1 MRCPRCGANVHD
13 EIIFCPECGTRIRG
27 QTSATD
33 TPPLMVLQGR
43 YELRRRLGA
52 GGMGSVYLATD
63 RRLSTALWA
72 VKEMSD
78 AAITSPIDRQQA
90 QMAFRQEA
98 ELLVKLNHPALPRV
112 TDHFEENGRH
122 YLVMEFVP
130 GENLRDYVNR
140 VGLPRPLHEVLRWTT
155 QICGVLAYLH
165 AQQPP
170 IIFRDLKP
178 TNVMITPEGTI
189 KLVDFGIARLFKPG
203 KERDT
208 QAFGTPG
215 YSAPEQYGRGQ
226 TDARSDIYS
235 LGVLMHHLL
244 TGHDPSTTPF
254 RLPPVNQLNPS
265 VPPYIA
271 AAIARATD
279 NEPSRRFASVI
290 ELQQALLGS
299 GQLVNVQ
306 PQAQP
311 NLAAAIAARDG
322 TANPGPV
329 VVQASTGMAT
339 AGLWIGIISDI
350 LMVIAIALTSLT
362 AADPESAMAGLG
374 AIIAVGALMFAF
386 IGGLL
391 SIIALVSPNT
401 AQTRH
406 GRRDAAIGFA
416 ANSGAFLLCCILSF
430 VIAQIGS

>member
-1 MRCPRCGANVHD
+1 MNCPQCGATIHNDVL
-13 EIIFCPECGTRIRG
+13 FCPECGTRIRDSG
-27 QTSATD
+27 QPASAA
-33 TPPLMVLQGR
+33 PPLQVLQGR

-63 RRLSTALWA
+63 RRLATAQWA

-78 AAITSPIDRQQA
+78 MAITSPLERQQA
-90 QMAFRQEA
+90 QEAFRQEA
-98 ELLVKLNHPALPRV
+98 ELLAKLNHPYLPRV

-130 GENLRDYVNR
+130 GENLSDYANR
-140 VGLPRPLHEVLRWTT
+140 VGLPRPLHEVLRWTA
-155 QICGVLAYLH
+155 QICEVLAYLH
-165 AQQPP
+165 AQQPS

-178 TNVMITPEGTI
+178 TNVMITPDGTI

-226 TDARSDIYS
+226 TDPRSDIYS

-279 NEPSRRFASVI
+279 NDPAKRFASVI
-290 ELQQALLGS
+290 ELQQALFGS
-299 GQLVNVQ
+299 SNLVNR
-306 PQAQP
+306 QASPPPVAQ
-311 NLAAAIAARDG
+311 AARVEAIAPTPA
-322 TANPGPV
+322 V
-329 VVQASTGMAT
+329 MMASTGMAT
-339 AGLWIGIISDI
+339 AGLWIGIISAV
-350 LMVIAIALTSLT
+350 LMVIALGMVGLDPVFDSDDMLAGFGFLIAMG
-362 AADPESAMAGLG
+362 AAL
-374 AIIAVGALMFAF
+374 FAF
-386 IGGLL
+386 ISGIL
-391 SIIALVSPNT
+391 SLIALVSPNT
-401 AQTRH
+401 AQTVH

-416 ANSGAFLLCCILSF
+416 ASAGAYLLCCVLGF
-430 VIAQIGS
+430 VIAQVGG

>member
-1 MRCPRCGANVHD
+1 MKCPQCGVTLANDVL
-13 EIIFCPECGTRIRG
+13 FCPECGTRIRSSD
-27 QTSATD
+27 QPVTAA
-33 TPPLMVLQGR
+33 PPLQVLQGR

-63 RRLSTALWA
+63 RRLATAQWA

-78 AAITSPIDRQQA
+78 TAITSPLERQQA
-90 QMAFRQEA
+90 QEAFRQEA
-98 ELLVKLNHPALPRV
+98 ELLAKLSHPYLPRV
-112 TDHFEENGRH
+112 TDHFEENGRN

-140 VGLPRPLHEVLRWTT
+140 VGLPRPLHEVLRWTA
-155 QICGVLAYLH
+155 QICEVLAYLH
-165 AQQPP
+165 SQQPP

-178 TNVMITPEGTI
+178 TNVMITPDGTI

-226 TDARSDIYS
+226 TDPRSDIYS

-279 NEPSRRFASVI
+279 NDPAKRFASVI
-290 ELQQALLGS
+290 ELQQALFGS
-299 GQLVNVQ
+299 GNLVNR
-306 PQAQP
+306 QAANQTP
-311 NLAAAIAARDG
+311 TAQAARVDAVG
-322 TANPGPV
+322 TSPV
-329 VVQASTGMAT
+329 VVMASTGMAT
-339 AGLWIGIISDI
+339 AGRWIGIISTV
-350 LMVIAIALTSLT
+350 LMIIAIGLTGLEPI
-362 AADPESAMAGLG
+362 ANGDDVLAGLG
-374 AIIAVGALMFAF
+374 ILIAMGAALFAL
-386 IGGLL
+386 IGGVL
-391 SIIALVSPNT
+391 SLIALVSPNT
-401 AQTRH
+401 AQTLH

-416 ANSGAFLLCCILSF
+416 TSAGAYLLCCVLGALISQ
-430 VIAQIGS
+430 V

>member
-1 MRCPRCGANVHD
+1 
-13 EIIFCPECGTRIRG
+13 
-27 QTSATD
+27 
-33 TPPLMVLQGR
+33 
-43 YELRRRLGA
+43 
-52 GGMGSVYLATD
+52 
-63 RRLSTALWA
+63 
-72 VKEMSD
+72 
-78 AAITSPIDRQQA
+78 
-90 QMAFRQEA
+90 
-98 ELLVKLNHPALPRV
+98 
-112 TDHFEENGRH
+112 
-122 YLVMEFVP
+122 
-130 GENLRDYVNR
+130 
-140 VGLPRPLHEVLRWTT
+140 
-155 QICGVLAYLH
+155 LH

-362 AADPESAMAGLG
+362 AADPESAMAGLC